1 MTIRRLFERH
11 YARLVRFLYRRLGDR
26 DRAEDLAQEAFVRL
40 LGRSPRRPESW
51 LYAVAANLARDEA
64 RGAAR
69 RARRLEAL
77 EGEWTERAAAAAAA
91 AAPDAALEA
100 DEAAARVRA
109 ALGRLGERDRTILLL
124 RGEGLPYR
132 EVAEVLGVA
141 ATSVGP
147 LLNRAQRRFLR
158 AYETAEAGKERDEDA
173 AGEAGSSG

>member
-40 LGRSPRRPESW
+40 LSHRPRRPESW

-64 RGAAR
+64 RGTAR
-69 RARRLEAL
+69 RARHLRAL
-77 EGEWTERAAAAAAA
+77 EGEWSERSAE
-91 AAPDAALEA
+91 APDAALDA
-100 DEAAARVRA
+100 GAAVTEVRA
-109 ALGRLGERDRTILLL
+109 ALDRLGERDRTILLL
-124 RGEGLPYR
+124 RAEGLSYR
-132 EVAEVLGVA
+132 EVAAALGVA

-147 LLNRAQRRFLR
+147 LLGRAQRRFLR
-158 AYETAEAGKERDEDA
+158 AYESSRAGKEPEDDDA